1 MKVWIIGRWGMVAQ
15 ALQRKCR
22 EKGIDYI
29 ATTRREVD
37 VASKEALKAQFE
49 TLSFTHVIN
58 CAGYT
63 AVDQAEDEEEKAY
76 LLNAEAVKHLAELAK
91 AHGKK
96 LIHFSTDYVFNG
108 EKKAYGVD
116 DPITPLSV
124 YGKSKGAGEET
135 LRAHY
140 PSACLI
146 RTSWLFGREGN
157 HFVKTMVELMK
168 TEDVLKVVSDQKGR
182 PTYADDLAEA
192 ALTLLDKSGT
202 YHFANQGETT
212 WHRFAE
218 TIRNKLKEK
227 NYLVKCREVAE
238 TTTEEFGAKAKRPLS
253 SVLKTE
259 HFSPAHWE
267 EGLEEVLDHVLNT

>member
-1 MKVWIIGRWGMVAQ
+1 MRVWIIGRWGMVAQ

-22 EKGIDYI
+22 EKGIDYL

-37 VASKEALKAQFE
+37 VLSKEALKAQFE
-49 TLSFTHVIN
+49 TLSFTHVVN
-58 CAGYT
+58 CSGYT
-63 AVDQAEDEEEKAY
+63 AVDRAEEEEEKAY
-76 LLNAEAVKHLAELAK
+76 ALNAEAVMHLAELAK
-91 AHGKK
+91 VHEKK

-116 DPITPLSV
+116 DPIAPLSI
-124 YGKSKGAGEET
+124 YGKSKGAGEKA
-135 LRAHY
+135 LHAHY
-140 PSACLI
+140 PGACLI

-157 HFVKTMVELMK
+157 HFVKTVVELMK

-192 ALTLLDKSGT
+192 ALTLLDASGT

-212 WHRFAE
+212 WHHFAK
-218 TIRNKLKEK
+218 TIQSKLREK
-227 NYLVKCREVAE
+227 NYLIKCKEIAE
-238 TTTEEFGAKAKRPLS
+238 TTTEEFGAKAKRPFS

-259 HFSPAHWE
+259 HFSPTHWE
-267 EGLEEVLDHVLNT
+267 KGLEEVLDHVLNT